1 MRLMNTVCAI
11 AVAATAFAAIPD
23 AHAQRRGQGGGFV
36 VLNYQ
41 RVLAESA
48 LGRDM
53 AAKLNQLGTQINGEA
68 QTLAPERQSIEQEA
82 QRLQGSLR
90 NQSAQQLSANPQ
102 VQALAQRQQQLNAR
116 AQSLQGDFEC
126 SQLIALRDARSQI
139 MPVVRAIMQ
148 QRNAVAVLDSAAAL
162 EVAGDSDI
170 TTTVIQQLD
179 QNAATR
185 TANVARH
192 PVAEC
197 HAQQQAPGGQ

>member
-1 MRLMNTVCAI
+1 MRLLSIVCAG
-11 AVAATAFAAIPD
+11 AVAATAIALTPD
-23 AHAQRRGQGGGFV
+23 AFAQRRGQGGVV

-41 RVLAESA
+41 RVLQESA

-53 AAKLNQLGTQINGEA
+53 SAKLQQVGAQISAEA
-68 QTLAPERQSIEQEA
+68 QTLGPERQSIEQEA

-90 NQSAQQLSANPQ
+90 NQSQAQLSANPE

-116 AQSLQGDFEC
+116 AQSLQGDLDC
-126 SQLIALRDARSQI
+126 SQLFALRDIRAQI
-139 MPVVRAIMQ
+139 MPIVRAVME
-148 QRNAVAVLDSAAAL
+148 QRNAVAVLDASATL
-162 EVAGDSDI
+162 EVSGDSDI

-179 QNAATR
+179 GNAATR

-197 HAQQQAPGGQ
+197 AAQQQAPAQ